1 MVINMSKRGQPDR
14 LLTYFKAETWPLAVV
29 TVTGL
34 VYNIG
39 LAFGPVL
46 EGKLAQCL
54 LEIMGGRAGVPAMV
68 RLAALYVAVTA
79 FVQGARYLKRFY
91 VRRFANN
98 VNRNMKRVLYDNLL
112 HTPREE
118 LERAGTGNLMTRAIS
133 DVDACVEGMR
143 KFTTEVFDTG
153 VALAAYFVLLLVYDW
168 RLALLT
174 GLFPPVAFFLA
185 ERMKKPVSRCAA
197 VYKESA
203 GRLNGATLER
213 ISGAVTYRV
222 FGLEEN
228 RDRAYET
235 CLADYEKKAAAANL
249 WENTLPPLYQV
260 VSMLGAV
267 LILWL
272 GGKNVAGTGWT
283 HWDIAAFTAFLT
295 CFTKLSVKTS
305 KAAKL
310 FNSVQKAQVSWQRV
324 KPLLKNVEEEPELP
338 SAPAAEL
345 EVSNL
350 GFAYP
355 GGGEVLKH
363 VSFTA
368 KPGQVIGVTGPVAC
382 GKSTLGKAFLCE
394 LPYTGSIRFGGRE
407 LRDMTEAE
415 RASVVGY
422 LGHQPEL
429 LSASVQENVLLGS
442 DGPAA
447 PWLAASC
454 LTEEVAAMPQ
464 GEDTAVGSG
473 GVRLSGGQQARL
485 ALARTLR
492 HKRPLLILDDPF
504 SAVDMTTEG
513 EIMEH
518 LRALAGDGIILLLS
532 HRLDRFSELDGVL
545 WMEQGTILAGS
556 HETLMGTCPA
566 YAGLYNAQK
575 GGDGRGE

>member
-1 MVINMSKRGQPDR
+1 MKGQQPGR

-54 LEIMGGRAGVPAMV
+54 LDIMGGTARWPAMV
-68 RLAALYVAVTA
+68 YLAAVYVGVTVL
-79 FVQGARYLKRFY
+79 VQAARYFKRFY

-98 VNRNMKRVLYDNLL
+98 VNRSMKRVLYGNLL
-112 HTPREE
+112 HTSREE

-174 GLFPPVAFFLA
+174 GLFPPVAVFLA

-228 RDRAYET
+228 RDRAYED
-235 CLADYEKKAAAANL
+235 CLADYERKAAAANL

-272 GGKNVAGTGWT
+272 GGKNVAGTGWAN
-283 HWDIAAFTAFLT
+283 WDIAAFTAFLT

-310 FNSVQKAQVSWQRV
+310 FNSVQKAQVSWKRI
-324 KPLLKNVEEEPELP
+324 KPLLKDVEEAPELP
-338 SAPAAEL
+338 PAPAAEL
-345 EVSNL
+345 EVSGL

-355 GGGEVLKH
+355 GGSEVLKH
-363 VSFTA
+363 ISFTA
-368 KPGQVIGVTGPVAC
+368 RPGQIIGVTGPVAC

-429 LSASVQENVLLGS
+429 LSATVKENVLLGT
-442 DGPAA
+442 DGPAS
-447 PWLAASC
+447 PWLAATC

-518 LRALAGDGIILLLS
+518 LRALAGDSIILLLS
-532 HRLDRFSELDGVL
+532 HRLDRFPELDGVL
-545 WMEQGTILAGS
+545 WMEQGTVLAGS
-556 HETLMGTCPA
+556 HQELMETCPA
-566 YAGLYNAQK
+566 YTSLYNAQK
-575 GGDGRGE
+575 GGAGRGE

>member
-1 MVINMSKRGQPDR
+1 MKGQQPDR

-54 LEIMGGRAGVPAMV
+54 LDIMGGTARWPAMV
-68 RLAALYVAVTA
+68 CLAAVYVGVTVL
-79 FVQGARYLKRFY
+79 VQAARYFKRFY

-98 VNRNMKRVLYDNLL
+98 VNRSMKRVLYGNLL
-112 HTPREE
+112 HTSREE

-228 RDRAYET
+228 RDRAYED
-235 CLADYEKKAAAANL
+235 CLADYERKAAAANL

-272 GGKNVAGTGWT
+272 GGKNVAGTGWAN
-283 HWDIAAFTAFLT
+283 WDIAAFTAFLT

-310 FNSVQKAQVSWQRV
+310 FNSVQKAQVSWKRI
-324 KPLLKNVEEEPELP
+324 KPLLKDVEEAPELP
-338 SAPAAEL
+338 PAPAADL
-345 EVSNL
+345 EVSGL

-355 GGGEVLKH
+355 GGSEVLKH
-363 VSFTA
+363 ISFTA
-368 KPGQVIGVTGPVAC
+368 RPGQIIGVTGPVAC

-429 LSASVQENVLLGS
+429 LSATVKENVLLGT
-442 DGPAA
+442 DGPAS

-518 LRALAGDGIILLLS
+518 LRALAGDSIILLLS
-532 HRLDRFSELDGVL
+532 HRLDRFPELDGVL
-545 WMEQGTILAGS
+545 WMEQGTVLAGS
-556 HETLMGTCPA
+556 HQELMETCPA
-566 YAGLYNAQK
+566 YTSLYNAQK
-575 GGDGRGE
+575 GGAGRGE

>member
-1 MVINMSKRGQPDR
+1 MSKRGQPDR

-54 LEIMGGRAGVPAMV
+54 LDIMGGTAQWPAMAY
-68 RLAALYVAVTA
+68 LAALYVGMTA
-79 FVQGARYLKRFY
+79 FVQAARYFKRFY

-98 VNRNMKRVLYDNLL
+98 VNRSMKRVLYGNLL
-112 HTPREE
+112 HTSREE
-118 LERAGTGNLMTRAIS
+118 LERAGAGNLMTRAIS

-153 VALAAYFVLLLVYDW
+153 VALAAYLVLLLVYDW

-222 FGLEEN
+222 FGLEAD
-228 RDRAYET
+228 RDRAYGE

-272 GGKNVAGTGWT
+272 GGKNVAGTGWAR
-283 HWDIAAFTAFLT
+283 WDIAAFTAFLT

-310 FNSVQKAQVSWQRV
+310 FNSVQKAQVSWRRV
-324 KPLLKNVEEEPELP
+324 KPLLKDVEEEPELP

-345 EVSNL
+345 EVSDL

-363 VSFTA
+363 ISFTA

-382 GKSTLGKAFLCE
+382 GKSTLGKA
-394 LPYTGSIRFGGRE
+394 
-407 LRDMTEAE
+407 
-415 RASVVGY
+415 
-422 LGHQPEL
+422 
-429 LSASVQENVLLGS
+429 
-442 DGPAA
+442 
-447 PWLAASC
+447 
-454 LTEEVAAMPQ
+454 
-464 GEDTAVGSG
+464 
-473 GVRLSGGQQARL
+473 
-485 ALARTLR
+485 
-492 HKRPLLILDDPF
+492 IL
-504 SAVDMTTEG
+504 
-513 EIMEH
+513 
-518 LRALAGDGIILLLS
+518 
-532 HRLDRFSELDGVL
+532 
-545 WMEQGTILAGS
+545 
-556 HETLMGTCPA
+556 
-566 YAGLYNAQK
+566 
-575 GGDGRGE
+575 

>member
-1 MVINMSKRGQPDR
+1 MKGQQPDR

-54 LEIMGGRAGVPAMV
+54 LDIMGGTARWPAMV
-68 RLAALYVAVTA
+68 CLAAVYVGVTVL
-79 FVQGARYLKRFY
+79 VQAARYFKRFY

-98 VNRNMKRVLYDNLL
+98 VNRSMKRVLYGNLL
-112 HTPREE
+112 HTSREE

-197 VYKESA
+197 LYKESA

-228 RDRAYET
+228 RDRAYED
-235 CLADYEKKAAAANL
+235 CLADYERKAAAANL

-272 GGKNVAGTGWT
+272 GGKNVAGTGWAS
-283 HWDIAAFTAFLT
+283 WDIAAFTAFLT

-310 FNSVQKAQVSWQRV
+310 FNSVQKAQVSWKRI
-324 KPLLKNVEEEPELP
+324 KPLLKDVEEAPELP
-338 SAPAAEL
+338 PAPAADL
-345 EVSNL
+345 EVSGL

-355 GGGEVLKH
+355 GGSEVLKH
-363 VSFTA
+363 ISFTA
-368 KPGQVIGVTGPVAC
+368 RPGQIIGVTGPVAC

-429 LSASVQENVLLGS
+429 LSATVKENVLLGT
-442 DGPAA
+442 DGPAS

-518 LRALAGDGIILLLS
+518 LRALAGDSIILLLS
-532 HRLDRFSELDGVL
+532 HRLDRFPELDGVL
-545 WMEQGTILAGS
+545 WMERGTVLAGS
-556 HETLMGTCPA
+556 HQELMETCPA
-566 YAGLYNAQK
+566 YTSLYNAQK
-575 GGDGRGE
+575 GGAGRGE

>member
-1 MVINMSKRGQPDR
+1 MKGQQPGR

-54 LEIMGGRAGVPAMV
+54 LDIMGGTARWPAMV
-68 RLAALYVAVTA
+68 YLAAVYVGVTVL
-79 FVQGARYLKRFY
+79 VQAARYFKRFY

-98 VNRNMKRVLYDNLL
+98 VNRSMKRVLYGNLL
-112 HTPREE
+112 HTSREE

-228 RDRAYET
+228 RDRAYED
-235 CLADYEKKAAAANL
+235 CLADYERKAAAANL

-272 GGKNVAGTGWT
+272 GGKNVAGTGWAS
-283 HWDIAAFTAFLT
+283 WDIAAFTAFLT

-310 FNSVQKAQVSWQRV
+310 FNSVQKAQVSWKRI
-324 KPLLKNVEEEPELP
+324 KPLLKDVEEAPELP
-338 SAPAAEL
+338 PAPAADL
-345 EVSNL
+345 EVSGL

-355 GGGEVLKH
+355 GGSEVLKH
-363 VSFTA
+363 ISFTA
-368 KPGQVIGVTGPVAC
+368 RPGQIIGVTGPVAC

-429 LSASVQENVLLGS
+429 LSATVKENVLLGT
-442 DGPAA
+442 DGPAS

-518 LRALAGDGIILLLS
+518 LRALAGDSIILLLS
-532 HRLDRFSELDGVL
+532 HRLDRFPELDGVL
-545 WMEQGTILAGS
+545 WMERGTVLAGS
-556 HETLMGTCPA
+556 HQELMETCPA
-566 YAGLYNAQK
+566 YTSLYNAQK
-575 GGDGRGE
+575 GGAGRGE

>member
-1 MVINMSKRGQPDR
+1 MKGQQPDR

-54 LEIMGGRAGVPAMV
+54 LDIMGGTARWPAMV
-68 RLAALYVAVTA
+68 YLAAVYVGVTVL
-79 FVQGARYLKRFY
+79 VQAARYFKRFY

-98 VNRNMKRVLYDNLL
+98 VNRSMKRVLYGNLL
-112 HTPREE
+112 HTSREE

-228 RDRAYET
+228 RDRAYED
-235 CLADYEKKAAAANL
+235 CLADYERKAAAANL

-272 GGKNVAGTGWT
+272 GGKNVAGTGWAS
-283 HWDIAAFTAFLT
+283 WDIAAFTAFLT
-295 CFTKLSVKTS
+295 CFTKLSIKTS

-310 FNSVQKAQVSWQRV
+310 FNSVQKAQVSWKRI
-324 KPLLKNVEEEPELP
+324 KPLLKDVEEAPELP
-338 SAPAAEL
+338 PAPAADL
-345 EVSNL
+345 EVSGL

-355 GGGEVLKH
+355 GGSEVLKH
-363 VSFTA
+363 ISFTA
-368 KPGQVIGVTGPVAC
+368 RPGQIIGVTGPVAC

-429 LSASVQENVLLGS
+429 LSATVKENVLLGT
-442 DGPAA
+442 DGPAS

-518 LRALAGDGIILLLS
+518 LRALAGDSIILLLS
-532 HRLDRFSELDGVL
+532 HRLDRFPELDGVL
-545 WMEQGTILAGS
+545 WMEQGTVLAGS
-556 HETLMGTCPA
+556 HQELMETCPA
-566 YAGLYNAQK
+566 YTSLYNAQK
-575 GGDGRGE
+575 GGAGRGE

>member
-1 MVINMSKRGQPDR
+1 MKGQQPDR

-54 LEIMGGRAGVPAMV
+54 LDIMGGTARWPAMV
-68 RLAALYVAVTA
+68 YLAAVYVGVTVL
-79 FVQGARYLKRFY
+79 VQAARYFKRFY

-98 VNRNMKRVLYDNLL
+98 VNRSMKRVLYGNLL
-112 HTPREE
+112 HTSREE

-153 VALAAYFVLLLVYDW
+153 VALVAYFVLLLVYDW

-228 RDRAYET
+228 RDRAYED
-235 CLADYEKKAAAANL
+235 CLADYERKAAAANL

-272 GGKNVAGTGWT
+272 GGKNVAGTGWAS
-283 HWDIAAFTAFLT
+283 WDIAAFTAFLT

-310 FNSVQKAQVSWQRV
+310 FNSVQKAQVSWKRI
-324 KPLLKNVEEEPELP
+324 KPLLKDVEEAPELP
-338 SAPAAEL
+338 PAPAADL
-345 EVSNL
+345 EVSGL

-355 GGGEVLKH
+355 GGSEVLKH
-363 VSFTA
+363 ISFTA
-368 KPGQVIGVTGPVAC
+368 RPGQIIGVTGPVAC

-429 LSASVQENVLLGS
+429 LSATVKENVLLGT
-442 DGPAA
+442 DGPAS

-518 LRALAGDGIILLLS
+518 LRALAGDSIILLLS
-532 HRLDRFSELDGVL
+532 HRLDRFPELDGVL
-545 WMEQGTILAGS
+545 WMERGTVLAGS
-556 HETLMGTCPA
+556 HQELMETCPA
-566 YAGLYNAQK
+566 YTSLYNAQK
-575 GGDGRGE
+575 GGAGRGE

>member
-1 MVINMSKRGQPDR
+1 MKGQQPDR

-54 LEIMGGRAGVPAMV
+54 LDIMGGTARWPAMV
-68 RLAALYVAVTA
+68 YLAAVYVGVTVL
-79 FVQGARYLKRFY
+79 VQAARYFKRFY

-98 VNRNMKRVLYDNLL
+98 VNRSMKRVLYGNLL
-112 HTPREE
+112 HTSREE

-228 RDRAYET
+228 RDRAYED
-235 CLADYEKKAAAANL
+235 CLADYERKAAAANL

-272 GGKNVAGTGWT
+272 GGKNVAGTGWAN
-283 HWDIAAFTAFLT
+283 WDIAAFTAFLT

-310 FNSVQKAQVSWQRV
+310 FNSVQKAQVSWKRI
-324 KPLLKNVEEEPELP
+324 KPLLKDVEEAPELP
-338 SAPAAEL
+338 PAPAADL
-345 EVSNL
+345 EVSGL

-355 GGGEVLKH
+355 GGSEVLKH
-363 VSFTA
+363 ISFTA
-368 KPGQVIGVTGPVAC
+368 RPGQIIGVTGPVAC

-429 LSASVQENVLLGS
+429 LSATVKENVLLGT
-442 DGPAA
+442 DGPAS

-518 LRALAGDGIILLLS
+518 LRALAGDSIILLLS
-532 HRLDRFSELDGVL
+532 HRLDRFPELDGVL

-556 HETLMGTCPA
+556 HQELMETCPA
-566 YAGLYNAQK
+566 YTSLYNAQK
-575 GGDGRGE
+575 GGAGRGE

>member
-1 MVINMSKRGQPDR
+1 MKGQQPGR

-54 LEIMGGRAGVPAMV
+54 LDIMGGTARWPAMV
-68 RLAALYVAVTA
+68 YLAAVYVGVTVL
-79 FVQGARYLKRFY
+79 VQAARYFKRFY

-98 VNRNMKRVLYDNLL
+98 VNRSMKRVLYGNLL
-112 HTPREE
+112 HTSREE

-228 RDRAYET
+228 RDRAYED
-235 CLADYEKKAAAANL
+235 CLADYERKAAAANL

-272 GGKNVAGTGWT
+272 GGKNVAGTGWAS
-283 HWDIAAFTAFLT
+283 WDIAAFTAFLT

-310 FNSVQKAQVSWQRV
+310 FNSVQKAQVSWKRI
-324 KPLLKNVEEEPELP
+324 KPLLKDVEEAPELP
-338 SAPAAEL
+338 PAPAADL
-345 EVSNL
+345 EVSGL

-355 GGGEVLKH
+355 GGSEVLKH
-363 VSFTA
+363 ISFTA
-368 KPGQVIGVTGPVAC
+368 RPGQIIGVTGPVAC

-429 LSASVQENVLLGS
+429 LSATVKENVLLGT
-442 DGPAA
+442 DGPAS

-518 LRALAGDGIILLLS
+518 LRALAGDSIILLLS
-532 HRLDRFSELDGVL
+532 HRLDRFPELDGVL
-545 WMEQGTILAGS
+545 WMEQGTVLAGS
-556 HETLMGTCPA
+556 HQELMETCPA
-566 YAGLYNAQK
+566 YTSLYNAQK
-575 GGDGRGE
+575 GGAGRGE

>member
-1 MVINMSKRGQPDR
+1 MKGQQPDR

-54 LEIMGGRAGVPAMV
+54 LDIMGGTARWPAMV
-68 RLAALYVAVTA
+68 YLAAVYVGVTVL
-79 FVQGARYLKRFY
+79 VQAARYFKRFY

-98 VNRNMKRVLYDNLL
+98 VNRSMKRVLYGNLL
-112 HTPREE
+112 HTSREE

-153 VALAAYFVLLLVYDW
+153 VALVAYFVLLLVYDW

-222 FGLEEN
+222 FGLEAG
-228 RDRAYET
+228 RDRAYGE

-272 GGKNVAGTGWT
+272 GGKNVAGTGWAS
-283 HWDIAAFTAFLT
+283 WDIAAFTAFLT

-310 FNSVQKAQVSWQRV
+310 FNSVQKAQVSWKRI
-324 KPLLKNVEEEPELP
+324 KPLLKDVEEAPELP
-338 SAPAAEL
+338 PAPAADL
-345 EVSNL
+345 EVSGL

-355 GGGEVLKH
+355 GGGEVLKGI
-363 VSFTA
+363 SFTA
-368 KPGQVIGVTGPVAC
+368 EPGQIIGVTGPVAC

-415 RASVVGY
+415 RVSVVGY

-429 LSASVQENVLLGS
+429 LSATVKENVLLGT
-442 DGPAA
+442 DGPAS

-518 LRALAGDGIILLLS
+518 LRALAGDSIILLLS
-532 HRLDRFSELDGVL
+532 HRLDRFPELDGVL
-545 WMEQGTILAGS
+545 WMERGTVLAGS
-556 HETLMGTCPA
+556 HQELMETCPA
-566 YAGLYNAQK
+566 YTSLYNAQK
-575 GGDGRGE
+575 GGAGRGE

>member
-1 MVINMSKRGQPDR
+1 MKERTRRSDR
-14 LLTYFKAETWPLAVV
+14 LLSYFAAEKWPLAVV
-29 TVTGL
+29 TATGL

-54 LEIMGGRAGVPAMV
+54 LEIIGGFAQWPAMV
-68 RLAALYVAVTA
+68 RLSALYVAVTA

-98 VNRNMKRVLYDNLL
+98 VNRNMKRVLYGNLL
-112 HTPREE
+112 HTSREE

-153 VALAAYFVLLLVYDW
+153 VALAAYFILLLVYDW

-203 GRLNGATLER
+203 GRLNSATLER

-228 RDRAYET
+228 RDRAYED
-235 CLADYEKKAAAANL
+235 CLADYERKAAAANL

-283 HWDIAAFTAFLT
+283 SWDIAAFTAFLS

-310 FNSVQKAQVSWQRV
+310 FNSVQKAQVSWRRI
-324 KPLLKNVEEEPELP
+324 KPLLKAVEEEPELP
-338 SAPAAEL
+338 PAPAEEL
-345 EVSNL
+345 EVSDL
-350 GFAYP
+350 SFTYP

-363 VSFTA
+363 ISFTA
-368 KPGQVIGVTGPVAC
+368 KPGQIIGVTGPVAC

-407 LRDMTEAE
+407 LRDMTDAE
-415 RASVVGY
+415 RACVVGY

-429 LSASVQENVLLGS
+429 LSASVKENVLLGTG
-442 DGPAA
+442 GPAA
-447 PWLAASC
+447 PWLEAAC
-454 LTEEVAAMPQ
+454 LEEEVAAMPQ

-518 LRALAGDGIILLLS
+518 LRALAGGSIILLLS

-545 WMEQGTILAGS
+545 WMEHGTVLAGS
-556 HETLMGTCPA
+556 HQELMETCPA
-566 YAGLYNAQK
+566 YASLYTAQK
-575 GGDGRGE
+575 GGDHHGTAG

>member
-1 MVINMSKRGQPDR
+1 MSKRGQPDR

-54 LEIMGGRAGVPAMV
+54 LDIMGGTAQWPAMAY
-68 RLAALYVAVTA
+68 LAALYVGMTA
-79 FVQGARYLKRFY
+79 FVQAARYFKRFY

-98 VNRNMKRVLYDNLL
+98 VNRSMKRVLYGNLL
-112 HTPREE
+112 HTSREE
-118 LERAGTGNLMTRAIS
+118 LERAGAGNLMTRAIS

-203 GRLNGATLER
+203 GRLNAATLER

-222 FGLEEN
+222 FGLEAD
-228 RDRAYET
+228 RDRAYGE

-272 GGKNVAGTGWT
+272 GGKNVAGTGWAR
-283 HWDIAAFTAFLT
+283 WDIAAFTAFLT

-310 FNSVQKAQVSWQRV
+310 FNSVQKAQVSWRRV
-324 KPLLKNVEEEPELP
+324 KPLLKDVEEEPELP

-345 EVSNL
+345 EVSDL

-355 GGGEVLKH
+355 GGGEVLRH
-363 VSFTA
+363 ISFTA

-429 LSASVQENVLLGS
+429 LSATVKENVLLGT
-442 DGPAA
+442 DGPAS

-518 LRALAGDGIILLLS
+518 LRALAGDSIILLLS
-532 HRLDRFSELDGVL
+532 HRLDRFPELDGVL
-545 WMEQGTILAGS
+545 WMERGTVLAGS
-556 HETLMGTCPA
+556 HQELMETCPA
-566 YAGLYNAQK
+566 YTSLYNAQK
-575 GGDGRGE
+575 GGAGRGE

>member
-1 MVINMSKRGQPDR
+1 MKGQQPDR

-54 LEIMGGRAGVPAMV
+54 LDIMGGTARWPAMV
-68 RLAALYVAVTA
+68 YLAAVYVGVTVL
-79 FVQGARYLKRFY
+79 VQAARYFKRFY

-98 VNRNMKRVLYDNLL
+98 VNRSMKRVLYGNLL
-112 HTPREE
+112 HTSREE

-228 RDRAYET
+228 RDRAYED
-235 CLADYEKKAAAANL
+235 CLADYERKAAAANL

-272 GGKNVAGTGWT
+272 GGKNVAGTGWAS
-283 HWDIAAFTAFLT
+283 WDIAAFTAFLT

-310 FNSVQKAQVSWQRV
+310 FNSVQKAQVSWKRI
-324 KPLLKNVEEEPELP
+324 KPLLKDVEEAPELP
-338 SAPAAEL
+338 PAPAADL
-345 EVSNL
+345 EVSGL

-355 GGGEVLKH
+355 GGSEVLKH
-363 VSFTA
+363 ISFTA
-368 KPGQVIGVTGPVAC
+368 RPGQIIGVTGPVAC

-429 LSASVQENVLLGS
+429 LSATVKENVLLGT
-442 DGPAA
+442 DGPAS

-518 LRALAGDGIILLLS
+518 LRALAGDSIILLLS
-532 HRLDRFSELDGVL
+532 HRLDRFPELDGVL
-545 WMEQGTILAGS
+545 WMEQGTVLAGS
-556 HETLMGTCPA
+556 HQELMETCPA

>member
-1 MVINMSKRGQPDR
+1 MKGQQPDR

-54 LEIMGGRAGVPAMV
+54 LDIMGGTARWPAMV
-68 RLAALYVAVTA
+68 YLAAVYVGVTVL
-79 FVQGARYLKRFY
+79 VQAARYFKRFY

-98 VNRNMKRVLYDNLL
+98 VNRSMKRVLYGNLL
-112 HTPREE
+112 HTSREE

-197 VYKESA
+197 VYKESS

-228 RDRAYET
+228 RDRAYED
-235 CLADYEKKAAAANL
+235 CLADYERKAAAANL

-272 GGKNVAGTGWT
+272 GGKNVAGTGWAS
-283 HWDIAAFTAFLT
+283 WDIAAFTAFLT

-310 FNSVQKAQVSWQRV
+310 FNSVQKAQVSWKRI
-324 KPLLKNVEEEPELP
+324 KPLLKDVEEAPELP
-338 SAPAAEL
+338 PAPAAEL
-345 EVSNL
+345 EVSGL

-355 GGGEVLKH
+355 GGSEVLKH
-363 VSFTA
+363 ISFTA
-368 KPGQVIGVTGPVAC
+368 RPGQIIGVTGPVAC

-429 LSASVQENVLLGS
+429 LSATVKENVLLGT
-442 DGPAA
+442 DGPAS

-518 LRALAGDGIILLLS
+518 LRALAGDSIILLLS

-545 WMEQGTILAGS
+545 WMEQGTVLAGS
-556 HETLMGTCPA
+556 HETLMETCPA

-575 GGDGRGE
+575 GGDGCGE

>member
-1 MVINMSKRGQPDR
+1 
-14 LLTYFKAETWPLAVV
+14 
-29 TVTGL
+29 
-34 VYNIG
+34 
-39 LAFGPVL
+39 
-46 EGKLAQCL
+46 
-54 LEIMGGRAGVPAMV
+54 
-68 RLAALYVAVTA
+68 
-79 FVQGARYLKRFY
+79 
-91 VRRFANN
+91 
-98 VNRNMKRVLYDNLL
+98 
-112 HTPREE
+112 
-118 LERAGTGNLMTRAIS
+118 
-133 DVDACVEGMR
+133 
-143 KFTTEVFDTG
+143 
-153 VALAAYFVLLLVYDW
+153 
-168 RLALLT
+168 
-174 GLFPPVAFFLA
+174 
-185 ERMKKPVSRCAA
+185 MKKPVSRCAA
-197 VYKESA
+197 AYKESA

-222 FGLEEN
+222 FGLEAD
-228 RDRAYET
+228 RDRAYGD

-272 GGKNVAGTGWT
+272 GGKNVAGTGWVR
-283 HWDIAAFTAFLT
+283 WDIAAFTAFLT

-310 FNSVQKAQVSWQRV
+310 FNSVQKAQVSWRRV
-324 KPLLKNVEEEPELP
+324 KPLLKDVAEETELP

-345 EVSNL
+345 EVSDL

-363 VSFTA
+363 ISFTA
-368 KPGQVIGVTGPVAC
+368 KPGQVIGVTGAVAC

-415 RASVVGY
+415 RSTVVGY

-447 PWLAASC
+447 PWLASSC

-464 GEDTAVGSG
+464 GENTPVGSG

-504 SAVDMTTEG
+504 SAVDMATEG

-532 HRLDRFSELDGVL
+532 HRLDRFPELDGVV
-545 WMEQGTILAGS
+545 WMEQGTALAGS
-556 HETLMGTCPA
+556 HRELMETCPA
-566 YAGLYNAQK
+566 YASLYNAQK
-575 GGDGRGE
+575 GGSGRGE

>member
-1 MVINMSKRGQPDR
+1 MKGQQPDR

-54 LEIMGGRAGVPAMV
+54 LDIMGGTARWPAMV
-68 RLAALYVAVTA
+68 YLAAVYVGVTVL
-79 FVQGARYLKRFY
+79 VQAARYFKRFY

-98 VNRNMKRVLYDNLL
+98 VNRSMKRVLYGNLL
-112 HTPREE
+112 HTSREE

-228 RDRAYET
+228 RDRAYED
-235 CLADYEKKAAAANL
+235 CLADYERKAAAANL

-272 GGKNVAGTGWT
+272 GGKNVAGTGWAS
-283 HWDIAAFTAFLT
+283 WDIAAFTAFLT

-310 FNSVQKAQVSWQRV
+310 FNSVQKAQVSWKRI
-324 KPLLKNVEEEPELP
+324 KPLLKDVEEAPELP
-338 SAPAAEL
+338 PAPAAEL
-345 EVSNL
+345 EVSGL

-355 GGGEVLKH
+355 GGGEVLKGI
-363 VSFTA
+363 SFTA
-368 KPGQVIGVTGPVAC
+368 EPGQIIGVTGPVAC

-429 LSASVQENVLLGS
+429 LSATVKENVLLGT
-442 DGPAA
+442 DGPAS

-518 LRALAGDGIILLLS
+518 LRALAGDSIILLLS
-532 HRLDRFSELDGVL
+532 HRLDRFPELDGVL
-545 WMEQGTILAGS
+545 WMEQGTVLAGS
-556 HETLMGTCPA
+556 HQELMETCPA
-566 YAGLYNAQK
+566 YTSLYNAQK
-575 GGDGRGE
+575 GGAGRGE

>member
-1 MVINMSKRGQPDR
+1 MKGQQPDR

-54 LEIMGGRAGVPAMV
+54 LDIMGGTARWPAMV
-68 RLAALYVAVTA
+68 YLAAVYVGVTVL
-79 FVQGARYLKRFY
+79 VQAARYFKRFY

-98 VNRNMKRVLYDNLL
+98 VNRSMKRVLYGNLL
-112 HTPREE
+112 HTSREE

-228 RDRAYET
+228 RDRAYED
-235 CLADYEKKAAAANL
+235 CLADYERKAAAANL

-272 GGKNVAGTGWT
+272 GGKNVAGTGWAS
-283 HWDIAAFTAFLT
+283 WDIAAFTAFLT

-310 FNSVQKAQVSWQRV
+310 FNSVQKAQVSWKRI
-324 KPLLKNVEEEPELP
+324 KPLLKDVEEAPELP
-338 SAPAAEL
+338 PAPAADL
-345 EVSNL
+345 EVSGL

-355 GGGEVLKH
+355 GGSEVLKH
-363 VSFTA
+363 ISFTA
-368 KPGQVIGVTGPVAC
+368 RPGQIIGVTGPVAC

-394 LPYTGSIRFGGRE
+394 LP
-407 LRDMTEAE
+407 
-415 RASVVGY
+415 
-422 LGHQPEL
+422 
-429 LSASVQENVLLGS
+429 
-442 DGPAA
+442 
-447 PWLAASC
+447 
-454 LTEEVAAMPQ
+454 
-464 GEDTAVGSG
+464 
-473 GVRLSGGQQARL
+473 
-485 ALARTLR
+485 
-492 HKRPLLILDDPF
+492 
-504 SAVDMTTEG
+504 
-513 EIMEH
+513 
-518 LRALAGDGIILLLS
+518 
-532 HRLDRFSELDGVL
+532 
-545 WMEQGTILAGS
+545 
-556 HETLMGTCPA
+556 
-566 YAGLYNAQK
+566 
-575 GGDGRGE
+575 

>member
-1 MVINMSKRGQPDR
+1 MKGQQPGR

-54 LEIMGGRAGVPAMV
+54 LDIMGGTARWPAMV
-68 RLAALYVAVTA
+68 YLAAVYVGVTVL
-79 FVQGARYLKRFY
+79 VQAARYFKRFY

-98 VNRNMKRVLYDNLL
+98 VNRSMKRVLYGNLL
-112 HTPREE
+112 HTSREE

-228 RDRAYET
+228 RDRAYED
-235 CLADYEKKAAAANL
+235 CLADYERKAAAANL

-272 GGKNVAGTGWT
+272 GGKNVAGTGWAN
-283 HWDIAAFTAFLT
+283 WDIAAFTAFLT

-310 FNSVQKAQVSWQRV
+310 FNSVQKAQVSWKRI
-324 KPLLKNVEEEPELP
+324 KPLLKDVEEAPELP
-338 SAPAAEL
+338 PAPAAEL
-345 EVSNL
+345 EVSGL

-355 GGGEVLKH
+355 GGSEVLKH
-363 VSFTA
+363 ISFTA
-368 KPGQVIGVTGPVAC
+368 RPGQIIGVTGPVAC

-429 LSASVQENVLLGS
+429 LSATVKENVLLGT
-442 DGPAA
+442 DGPAS

-518 LRALAGDGIILLLS
+518 LRALAGDSIILLLS
-532 HRLDRFSELDGVL
+532 HRLDRFPELDGVL
-545 WMEQGTILAGS
+545 WMEQGTVLAGS
-556 HETLMGTCPA
+556 HQELMETCPA
-566 YAGLYNAQK
+566 YTSLYNAQK
-575 GGDGRGE
+575 GGAGRGE

>member
-1 MVINMSKRGQPDR
+1 MKGQQPDR

-54 LEIMGGRAGVPAMV
+54 LDIMGGTARWPAMV
-68 RLAALYVAVTA
+68 YLAAVYVGVTVL
-79 FVQGARYLKRFY
+79 VQAARYFKRFY

-98 VNRNMKRVLYDNLL
+98 VNRSMKRVLYGNLL
-112 HTPREE
+112 HTSREE

-153 VALAAYFVLLLVYDW
+153 VALTAYFVLLVVYDW

-228 RDRAYET
+228 RDRAYED
-235 CLADYEKKAAAANL
+235 CLADYERKAAAANL

-272 GGKNVAGTGWT
+272 GGKNVAGTGWAN
-283 HWDIAAFTAFLT
+283 WDIAAFTAFLT

-310 FNSVQKAQVSWQRV
+310 FNSVQKAQVSWKRI
-324 KPLLKNVEEEPELP
+324 KPLLKDVEEAPELP
-338 SAPAAEL
+338 PAPAADL
-345 EVSNL
+345 EVSGL

-355 GGGEVLKH
+355 GGSEVLKH
-363 VSFTA
+363 ISFTA
-368 KPGQVIGVTGPVAC
+368 RPGQIIGVTGPVAC

-429 LSASVQENVLLGS
+429 LSATVKENVLLGT
-442 DGPAA
+442 DGPAS

-518 LRALAGDGIILLLS
+518 LRALAGDSIILLLS
-532 HRLDRFSELDGVL
+532 HRLDRFPELDGVL
-545 WMEQGTILAGS
+545 WMEQGTVLAGS
-556 HETLMGTCPA
+556 HQELMETCPA
-566 YAGLYNAQK
+566 YTSLYNAQK
-575 GGDGRGE
+575 GGAGRGE

>member
-1 MVINMSKRGQPDR
+1 MKGQQPDR

-54 LEIMGGRAGVPAMV
+54 LDIMGGTARWPAMV
-68 RLAALYVAVTA
+68 YLAAVYVGVTVL
-79 FVQGARYLKRFY
+79 VQAARYFKRFY

-98 VNRNMKRVLYDNLL
+98 VNRSMKRVLYGNLL
-112 HTPREE
+112 HTSREE

-228 RDRAYET
+228 RDRAYED
-235 CLADYEKKAAAANL
+235 CLADYERKAAAANL

-272 GGKNVAGTGWT
+272 GGKNVAGTGWAS
-283 HWDIAAFTAFLT
+283 WDIAAFTAFLT

-310 FNSVQKAQVSWQRV
+310 FNSVQKAQVSWKRI
-324 KPLLKNVEEEPELP
+324 KPLLKDVEEAPELP
-338 SAPAAEL
+338 PAPAAEL
-345 EVSNL
+345 EVSGL

-355 GGGEVLKH
+355 GGSEVLKH
-363 VSFTA
+363 ISFTA
-368 KPGQVIGVTGPVAC
+368 RPGQIIGVTGPVAC

-429 LSASVQENVLLGS
+429 LSATVKENVLLGT
-442 DGPAA
+442 DGPAS

-518 LRALAGDGIILLLS
+518 LRALAGDSIILLLS
-532 HRLDRFSELDGVL
+532 HRLDRFPELDGVL
-545 WMEQGTILAGS
+545 WMEQGTVLAGS
-556 HETLMGTCPA
+556 HQELMETCPA
-566 YAGLYNAQK
+566 YTSLYNAQK
-575 GGDGRGE
+575 GGAGRGE

>member
-1 MVINMSKRGQPDR
+1 MKGQQPDR

-54 LEIMGGRAGVPAMV
+54 LDIMGGTARWPAMV
-68 RLAALYVAVTA
+68 YLAAVYVGVTVL
-79 FVQGARYLKRFY
+79 VQAARYFKRFY

-98 VNRNMKRVLYDNLL
+98 VNRSMKRVLYGNLL
-112 HTPREE
+112 HTSREE

-228 RDRAYET
+228 RDRAYED
-235 CLADYEKKAAAANL
+235 CLADYERKAAAANL

-272 GGKNVAGTGWT
+272 GGKNVAGTGWAS
-283 HWDIAAFTAFLT
+283 WDIAAFTAFLT

-310 FNSVQKAQVSWQRV
+310 FNSVQKAQVSWKRI
-324 KPLLKNVEEEPELP
+324 KPLLKDVEEAPELP
-338 SAPAAEL
+338 PAPAADL
-345 EVSNL
+345 EVSGL

-355 GGGEVLKH
+355 GGGEVLKGI
-363 VSFTA
+363 SFTA
-368 KPGQVIGVTGPVAC
+368 EPGQIIGVTGPVAC

-429 LSASVQENVLLGS
+429 LSATVKENVLLGT
-442 DGPAA
+442 DGPAS

-518 LRALAGDGIILLLS
+518 LRALAGDSIILLLS
-532 HRLDRFSELDGVL
+532 HRLDRFPELDGVL
-545 WMEQGTILAGS
+545 WMEQGTVLAGS
-556 HETLMGTCPA
+556 HQELMETCPA
-566 YAGLYNAQK
+566 YTSLYNAQK
-575 GGDGRGE
+575 GGAGRGE

>member
-1 MVINMSKRGQPDR
+1 MKGQQPDR

-54 LEIMGGRAGVPAMV
+54 LDIMGGTARWPAMV
-68 RLAALYVAVTA
+68 YLAAVYVGVTVL
-79 FVQGARYLKRFY
+79 VQAARYFKRFY

-98 VNRNMKRVLYDNLL
+98 VNRSMKRVLYGNLL
-112 HTPREE
+112 HTSREE

-228 RDRAYET
+228 RDRAYED
-235 CLADYEKKAAAANL
+235 CLADYERKAAAANL

-272 GGKNVAGTGWT
+272 GGKNVAGIGWAS
-283 HWDIAAFTAFLT
+283 WDIAAFTAFLT

-310 FNSVQKAQVSWQRV
+310 FNSVQKAQVSWKRI
-324 KPLLKNVEEEPELP
+324 KPLLKDVEEAPELP
-338 SAPAAEL
+338 PAPAAEL
-345 EVSNL
+345 EVSGL

-355 GGGEVLKH
+355 GGGEVLKGI
-363 VSFTA
+363 SFTA
-368 KPGQVIGVTGPVAC
+368 EPGQIIGVTGPVAC

-429 LSASVQENVLLGS
+429 LSATVKENVLLGT
-442 DGPAA
+442 DGPAS

-518 LRALAGDGIILLLS
+518 LRALAGDSIILLLS
-532 HRLDRFSELDGVL
+532 HRLDRFPELDGVL
-545 WMEQGTILAGS
+545 WMEQGTVLAGS
-556 HETLMGTCPA
+556 HQELMETCPA
-566 YAGLYNAQK
+566 YTSLYNAQK
-575 GGDGRGE
+575 GGAGRGE

>member
-1 MVINMSKRGQPDR
+1 MKGQQPDR

-54 LEIMGGRAGVPAMV
+54 LDIMGGTARWPAMV
-68 RLAALYVAVTA
+68 YLAAVYVGVTVL
-79 FVQGARYLKRFY
+79 VQAARYFKRFY

-98 VNRNMKRVLYDNLL
+98 VNRSMKRVLYGNLL
-112 HTPREE
+112 HTSREE

-228 RDRAYET
+228 RDRAYED
-235 CLADYEKKAAAANL
+235 CLADYERKAAAANL

-272 GGKNVAGTGWT
+272 GGKNVAGTGWAS
-283 HWDIAAFTAFLT
+283 WDIAAFTAFLT

-310 FNSVQKAQVSWQRV
+310 FNSVQKAQVSWKRI
-324 KPLLKNVEEEPELP
+324 KPLLKDVEEAPELP
-338 SAPAAEL
+338 PAPAADL
-345 EVSNL
+345 EVSGL

-355 GGGEVLKH
+355 GGSEVLKH
-363 VSFTA
+363 ISFTA
-368 KPGQVIGVTGPVAC
+368 RPGQIIGVTGPVAC

-429 LSASVQENVLLGS
+429 LSATVKENVLLGT
-442 DGPAA
+442 DGPAS

-492 HKRPLLILDDPF
+492 HKRPLLILDAPF

-518 LRALAGDGIILLLS
+518 LRALAGDSIILLLS
-532 HRLDRFSELDGVL
+532 HRLDRFPELDGVL
-545 WMEQGTILAGS
+545 WMEQGTVLAGS
-556 HETLMGTCPA
+556 HQELMETCPA
-566 YAGLYNAQK
+566 YTSLYNAQK
-575 GGDGRGE
+575 GGAGRGE

>member
-1 MVINMSKRGQPDR
+1 MKGQQPDR

-54 LEIMGGRAGVPAMV
+54 LDIMGGTARWPAMV
-68 RLAALYVAVTA
+68 YLAAVYVGVTVL
-79 FVQGARYLKRFY
+79 VQAARYFKRFY

-98 VNRNMKRVLYDNLL
+98 VNRSMKRVLYGNLL
-112 HTPREE
+112 HTSREE

-228 RDRAYET
+228 RDRAYED
-235 CLADYEKKAAAANL
+235 CLADYERKAAAANL

-272 GGKNVAGTGWT
+272 GGKNVAGTGWAS
-283 HWDIAAFTAFLT
+283 WDIAAFTAFLT

-310 FNSVQKAQVSWQRV
+310 FNSVQKAQVSWKRI
-324 KPLLKNVEEEPELP
+324 KPLLKDVEEAPELP
-338 SAPAAEL
+338 PAPAAEL
-345 EVSNL
+345 EVSGL

-355 GGGEVLKH
+355 GGGEVLKGI
-363 VSFTA
+363 SFA
-368 KPGQVIGVTGPVAC
+368 AEPGQIIGVTGPVAC

-394 LPYTGSIRFGGRE
+394 LPYTDSIRFGGRE

-429 LSASVQENVLLGS
+429 LSATVKENVLLGT
-442 DGPAA
+442 DGPAS

-518 LRALAGDGIILLLS
+518 LRALAGDSIILLLS
-532 HRLDRFSELDGVL
+532 HRLDRFPELDGVL
-545 WMEQGTILAGS
+545 WMEQGTVLAGS
-556 HETLMGTCPA
+556 HQELMETCPA
-566 YAGLYNAQK
+566 YTSLYNAQK
-575 GGDGRGE
+575 GGAGRGE

>member
-1 MVINMSKRGQPDR
+1 MKGQQPDR

-54 LEIMGGRAGVPAMV
+54 LDIMGGTARWPAMV
-68 RLAALYVAVTA
+68 YLAAVYVGVTVL
-79 FVQGARYLKRFY
+79 VQAARYFKRFY

-98 VNRNMKRVLYDNLL
+98 VNRSMKRVLYGNLL
-112 HTPREE
+112 HTSREE

-133 DVDACVEGMR
+133 DVDACVEGLR

-228 RDRAYET
+228 RDRAYED
-235 CLADYEKKAAAANL
+235 CLADYERKAAAANL

-272 GGKNVAGTGWT
+272 GGKNVAGTGWAS
-283 HWDIAAFTAFLT
+283 WDIAAFTAFLT

-310 FNSVQKAQVSWQRV
+310 FNSVQKAQVSWKRI
-324 KPLLKNVEEEPELP
+324 KPLLKDVEEAPELP
-338 SAPAAEL
+338 PAPAAEL
-345 EVSNL
+345 EVSGL

-355 GGGEVLKH
+355 GGGEVLKGI
-363 VSFTA
+363 SFTA
-368 KPGQVIGVTGPVAC
+368 EPGQIIGVTGPVAC

-429 LSASVQENVLLGS
+429 LSATVKENVLLGT
-442 DGPAA
+442 DGPAS

-518 LRALAGDGIILLLS
+518 LRALAGDSIILLLS
-532 HRLDRFSELDGVL
+532 HRLDRFPELDGVL
-545 WMEQGTILAGS
+545 WMEQGTVLAGS
-556 HETLMGTCPA
+556 HQELMETCPA
-566 YAGLYNAQK
+566 YTSLYNAQK
-575 GGDGRGE
+575 GGAGRGE

>member
-1 MVINMSKRGQPDR
+1 MKGQQPDR

-54 LEIMGGRAGVPAMV
+54 LDIMGGTARWPSRVY
-68 RLAALYVAVTA
+68 LAAVYVGVTVL
-79 FVQGARYLKRFY
+79 VQAARYFKRFY

-98 VNRNMKRVLYDNLL
+98 VNRSMKRVLYGNLL
-112 HTPREE
+112 HTSREE

-228 RDRAYET
+228 RDRAYED
-235 CLADYEKKAAAANL
+235 CLADYERKAAAANL

-272 GGKNVAGTGWT
+272 GGKNVAGTGWAS
-283 HWDIAAFTAFLT
+283 WDIAAFTAFLT

-310 FNSVQKAQVSWQRV
+310 FNSVQKAQVSWKRI
-324 KPLLKNVEEEPELP
+324 KPLLKDVEEAPELP
-338 SAPAAEL
+338 PAPAAEL
-345 EVSNL
+345 EVSGL

-355 GGGEVLKH
+355 GGSEVLKH
-363 VSFTA
+363 ISFTA
-368 KPGQVIGVTGPVAC
+368 RPGQIIGVTGPVAC

-429 LSASVQENVLLGS
+429 LSATVKENVLLGT
-442 DGPAA
+442 DGPAS

-518 LRALAGDGIILLLS
+518 LRALAGDSIILLLS
-532 HRLDRFSELDGVL
+532 HRLDRFPELDGVL
-545 WMEQGTILAGS
+545 WMEQGTVLAGS
-556 HETLMGTCPA
+556 HQELMETCPA
-566 YAGLYNAQK
+566 YTSLYNAQK
-575 GGDGRGE
+575 GGAGRGE

>member
-1 MVINMSKRGQPDR
+1 MKGQQPDR

-54 LEIMGGRAGVPAMV
+54 LDIMGGTARWPAMV
-68 RLAALYVAVTA
+68 YLAAVYVGVTVL
-79 FVQGARYLKRFY
+79 VQAARYFKRFY

-98 VNRNMKRVLYDNLL
+98 VNRSMKRVLYGNLL
-112 HTPREE
+112 HTSREE

-228 RDRAYET
+228 RDRAYED
-235 CLADYEKKAAAANL
+235 CLADYERKAAAANL

-272 GGKNVAGTGWT
+272 GGKNVAGTGWAN
-283 HWDIAAFTAFLT
+283 WDIAAFTAFLT

-310 FNSVQKAQVSWQRV
+310 FNSVQKAQVSWKRI
-324 KPLLKNVEEEPELP
+324 KPLLKDVEEAPELP
-338 SAPAAEL
+338 PAPAAEL
-345 EVSNL
+345 EVSGL

-355 GGGEVLKH
+355 GGSEVLKH
-363 VSFTA
+363 ISFTA
-368 KPGQVIGVTGPVAC
+368 RPGQIIGVTGPVAC

-429 LSASVQENVLLGS
+429 LSATVKENVLLGT
-442 DGPAA
+442 DGPAS

-518 LRALAGDGIILLLS
+518 LRALAGDSIILLLS
-532 HRLDRFSELDGVL
+532 HRLDRFPELDGVL
-545 WMEQGTILAGS
+545 WMERGTVLAGS
-556 HETLMGTCPA
+556 HQELMETCPA
-566 YAGLYNAQK
+566 YTSLYNAQK
-575 GGDGRGE
+575 GGAGRGE

>member
-1 MVINMSKRGQPDR
+1 MKGQQPDR

-54 LEIMGGRAGVPAMV
+54 LDIMGGTARWPAMV
-68 RLAALYVAVTA
+68 YLAAVYVGVTVL
-79 FVQGARYLKRFY
+79 VQAARYFKRFY

-98 VNRNMKRVLYDNLL
+98 VNRSMKRVLYGNLL
-112 HTPREE
+112 HTSREE

-228 RDRAYET
+228 RDRAYED
-235 CLADYEKKAAAANL
+235 CLADYERKAAAANL

-272 GGKNVAGTGWT
+272 GGKNVAGTGWAS
-283 HWDIAAFTAFLT
+283 WDIAAFTAFLT

-310 FNSVQKAQVSWQRV
+310 FNSVQKAQVSWTRI
-324 KPLLKNVEEEPELP
+324 KPLLKDVEEAPELP
-338 SAPAAEL
+338 PAPAAEL
-345 EVSNL
+345 EVSGL

-355 GGGEVLKH
+355 GGGEVLKGI
-363 VSFTA
+363 SFTA
-368 KPGQVIGVTGPVAC
+368 EPGQIIGVTGPVAC

-415 RASVVGY
+415 RASVVGH

-429 LSASVQENVLLGS
+429 LSATVKENVLLGT
-442 DGPAA
+442 DGPAS

-518 LRALAGDGIILLLS
+518 LRALAGDSIILLLS
-532 HRLDRFSELDGVL
+532 HRLDRFPELDGVL
-545 WMEQGTILAGS
+545 WMERGTVLAGS
-556 HETLMGTCPA
+556 HQELMETCPA
-566 YAGLYNAQK
+566 YTSLYNAQK
-575 GGDGRGE
+575 GGAGRGE

>member
-1 MVINMSKRGQPDR
+1 MKERTRRSDR
-14 LLTYFKAETWPLAVV
+14 LLSYFAAEKWPLAVV
-29 TVTGL
+29 TATGL

-54 LEIMGGRAGVPAMV
+54 LEIMGGTAGVPAMV

-228 RDRAYET
+228 RDRAYED
-235 CLADYEKKAAAANL
+235 CLADYERKAAAANL

-272 GGKNVAGTGWT
+272 GGKNVAGTGWAN
-283 HWDIAAFTAFLT
+283 WDIAAFTAFLT

-310 FNSVQKAQVSWQRV
+310 FNSVQKAQVSWKRI
-324 KPLLKNVEEEPELP
+324 KPLLKDVEEAPELP
-338 SAPAAEL
+338 PAPAAEL
-345 EVSNL
+345 EVSGL

-355 GGGEVLKH
+355 GGSEVLKH
-363 VSFTA
+363 ISFTA
-368 KPGQVIGVTGPVAC
+368 RPGQIIGVTGPVAC

-429 LSASVQENVLLGS
+429 LSATVKENVLLGT
-442 DGPAA
+442 DGPAS

-518 LRALAGDGIILLLS
+518 LRALAGDSIILLLS
-532 HRLDRFSELDGVL
+532 HRLDRFPELDGVL
-545 WMEQGTILAGS
+545 WMEQGTVLAGS
-556 HETLMGTCPA
+556 HQELMETCPA
-566 YAGLYNAQK
+566 YTSLYNAQK
-575 GGDGRGE
+575 GGAGRGE

>member
-1 MVINMSKRGQPDR
+1 MKGQQPDR

-54 LEIMGGRAGVPAMV
+54 LDIMGGTARWPAMV
-68 RLAALYVAVTA
+68 YLAAVYVGVTVL
-79 FVQGARYLKRFY
+79 VQAARYFKRFY

-98 VNRNMKRVLYDNLL
+98 VNRSMKRVLYGNLL
-112 HTPREE
+112 HTSREE
-118 LERAGTGNLMTRAIS
+118 LERAGTGNLMTRALS

-228 RDRAYET
+228 RDRAYED
-235 CLADYEKKAAAANL
+235 CLADYERKAAAANL

-272 GGKNVAGTGWT
+272 GGKNVAGTGWAN
-283 HWDIAAFTAFLT
+283 WDIAAFTAFLT

-310 FNSVQKAQVSWQRV
+310 FNSVQKAQVSWKRI
-324 KPLLKNVEEEPELP
+324 KPLLKDVEEAPELP
-338 SAPAAEL
+338 PAPAADL
-345 EVSNL
+345 EVSGL

-355 GGGEVLKH
+355 GGSEVLKH
-363 VSFTA
+363 ISFTA
-368 KPGQVIGVTGPVAC
+368 RPGQIIGVTGPVAC

-429 LSASVQENVLLGS
+429 LSATVKENVLLGT
-442 DGPAA
+442 DGPAS

-518 LRALAGDGIILLLS
+518 LRALAGDSIILLLS
-532 HRLDRFSELDGVL
+532 HRLDRFPELDGVL
-545 WMEQGTILAGS
+545 WMEQGTVLAGS
-556 HETLMGTCPA
+556 HQELMETCPA
-566 YAGLYNAQK
+566 YTSLYNAQK
-575 GGDGRGE
+575 GGAGRGE

>member
-1 MVINMSKRGQPDR
+1 MKGQQPDR

-54 LEIMGGRAGVPAMV
+54 LDIMGGTARWPAMV
-68 RLAALYVAVTA
+68 YLAAVYVGVTVL
-79 FVQGARYLKRFY
+79 VQAARYFKRFY

-98 VNRNMKRVLYDNLL
+98 VNRSMKRVLYGNLL
-112 HTPREE
+112 HTSREE

-228 RDRAYET
+228 RDRAYED
-235 CLADYEKKAAAANL
+235 CLADYERKAAAANL

-272 GGKNVAGTGWT
+272 GGKNVAGTGWPS
-283 HWDIAAFTAFLT
+283 WDIAAFTAFLT

-310 FNSVQKAQVSWQRV
+310 FNSVQKAQVSWKRI
-324 KPLLKNVEEEPELP
+324 KPLLKDVEEAPELP
-338 SAPAAEL
+338 PAPAADL
-345 EVSNL
+345 EVSGL

-355 GGGEVLKH
+355 GGSEVLKH
-363 VSFTA
+363 ISFTA
-368 KPGQVIGVTGPVAC
+368 RPGQIIGVTGPVAC
-382 GKSTLGKAFLCE
+382 GKSTLGEAFLCE

-429 LSASVQENVLLGS
+429 LSATVKENVLLGT
-442 DGPAA
+442 DGPAS

-518 LRALAGDGIILLLS
+518 LRALAGDSIILLLS
-532 HRLDRFSELDGVL
+532 HRLDRFPELDGVL
-545 WMEQGTILAGS
+545 WMEQGTVLAGS
-556 HETLMGTCPA
+556 HQELMETCPA
-566 YAGLYNAQK
+566 YTSLYNAQK
-575 GGDGRGE
+575 GGAGRGE

>member
-1 MVINMSKRGQPDR
+1 MKGQQPDR

-54 LEIMGGRAGVPAMV
+54 LDIMGGTARWPAMAY
-68 RLAALYVAVTA
+68 LAAVYVGVTVL
-79 FVQGARYLKRFY
+79 VQAARYFKRFY

-98 VNRNMKRVLYDNLL
+98 VNRSMKRVLYGNLL
-112 HTPREE
+112 HTSREE
-118 LERAGTGNLMTRAIS
+118 LERAGTGNLMPRAIS

-228 RDRAYET
+228 RDRAYED
-235 CLADYEKKAAAANL
+235 CLADYERKAAAANL

-272 GGKNVAGTGWT
+272 GGKNVAGTGWAS
-283 HWDIAAFTAFLT
+283 WDIAAFTAFLT

-310 FNSVQKAQVSWQRV
+310 FNSVQKAQVSWKRI
-324 KPLLKNVEEEPELP
+324 KPLLKDVEEAPELP
-338 SAPAAEL
+338 PAPAADL
-345 EVSNL
+345 EVSGL

-355 GGGEVLKH
+355 GGSEVLKH
-363 VSFTA
+363 ISFTA
-368 KPGQVIGVTGPVAC
+368 RPGQIIGVTGPVAC

-429 LSASVQENVLLGS
+429 LSATVKENVLLGT
-442 DGPAA
+442 DGPAS

-518 LRALAGDGIILLLS
+518 LRALAGDSIILLLS
-532 HRLDRFSELDGVL
+532 HRLNRFPELDGVL
-545 WMEQGTILAGS
+545 WMEQGTVLAGS
-556 HETLMGTCPA
+556 HQELMETCPA
-566 YAGLYNAQK
+566 YTSLYNAQK
-575 GGDGRGE
+575 GGAGRGE

>member
-1 MVINMSKRGQPDR
+1 MKGQQPDR

-54 LEIMGGRAGVPAMV
+54 LDIMGGTARWPAMV
-68 RLAALYVAVTA
+68 YLAAVYVGVTVL
-79 FVQGARYLKRFY
+79 VQAARYFKRFY

-98 VNRNMKRVLYDNLL
+98 VNRSMKRVLYGNLL
-112 HTPREE
+112 HTSREE

-228 RDRAYET
+228 RDRAYED
-235 CLADYEKKAAAANL
+235 CLADYERKAAAANL

-272 GGKNVAGTGWT
+272 GGKNVAGTGWAN
-283 HWDIAAFTAFLT
+283 WDIAAFTAFLT

-310 FNSVQKAQVSWQRV
+310 FNSVQKAQVSWKRI
-324 KPLLKNVEEEPELP
+324 KPLLKDVEEAPELP
-338 SAPAAEL
+338 PAPAAEL
-345 EVSNL
+345 EVSGL

-355 GGGEVLKH
+355 GGSEVLKH
-363 VSFTA
+363 ISFTA
-368 KPGQVIGVTGPVAC
+368 RPGQIIGVTGPVAC

-429 LSASVQENVLLGS
+429 LSATVKENVLLGT
-442 DGPAA
+442 DGPAS

-518 LRALAGDGIILLLS
+518 LRALAGDSIILLLS
-532 HRLDRFSELDGVL
+532 HRLDRFPELDGVL
-545 WMEQGTILAGS
+545 WMEQGTVLAGS
-556 HETLMGTCPA
+556 HQELMETCPA
-566 YAGLYNAQK
+566 YTSLYNAQK
-575 GGDGRGE
+575 GGAGRGE